1 MYNQQI
7 TYQFKEIKNHPS
19 INKSLSKTQFKKNI
33 ISKEEK
39 KIKISKTKKNSFNS
53 NDNEILQKK
62 RERGNK
68 INTNINEIQKSPL
81 KLSSNT
87 QSIINLIM
95 NKKIGNNTTI
105 QNKIENKPSLEL
117 SKKTLEIINKTK
129 EKEISNFEKS
139 NSTNNINISLSKK
152 TLECINAIR
161 KERLNR
167 FERISSSKEIKRSL
181 NSFSSLRCK
190 YEDLIK
196 EKRELPLPTKYKFL
210 LRAFDNLELTINSFK
225 SIKSSRT
232 INIKRIS
239 ESIESSLKN
248 RFNLDIF
255 RQILFI
261 GPHLYIIKWIKNQ
274 EINDYDLLI
283 DIPKNFDNNIKSL
296 SQEKKDNL
304 SEFNFNELQS
314 NFIPEYNPIPNNIL
328 EERHKFFKNTLLNF
342 VNEEHKKYLE
352 KINIKN
358 FDPYLTQTW
367 HHGFDLQNINDIP
380 KFEIIPKPNNQIN
393 PYENLIANNDIRN
406 YLIDNAINEKN
417 DYKNEE
423 KNPILSKYVS
433 SEFLNKLKK
442 KEEAIK
448 INNEILNYSTLNH
461 YQNDIINNISNLIIE
476 LKTLCIISKKES
488 WNINELISKLLN
500 SKNIKN
506 SFNEKE
512 LKDIFE
518 KLNKIFPNWIKIIQ
532 HSIFGKLIVFEG
544 KVDIKKEIIP
554 KLKKEDFI

>member
-19 INKSLSKTQFKKNI
+19 INKSLSKTQFKKNN

-39 KIKISKTKKNSFNS
+39 KIKISKIKKTSFNS

-95 NKKIGNNTTI
+95 NKKIVNNTI
-105 QNKIENKPSLEL
+105 QNKNENKPSLEL

-129 EKEISNFEKS
+129 EKEISNIEKS
-139 NSTNNINISLSKK
+139 NLTNIKNIFLSKK
-152 TLECINAIR
+152 TLECINEIR

-167 FERISSSKEIKRSL
+167 FERISNSKEIKRSL
-181 NSFSSLRCK
+181 SSFSSLRCK

-210 LRAFDNLELTINSFK
+210 LRAFDNLELTINNFK

-255 RQILFI
+255 KQILFI
-261 GPHLYIIKWIKNQ
+261 GPHLYIIKWIKNS
-274 EINDYDLLI
+274 EINDYELLI
-283 DIPKNFDNNIKSL
+283 DIPKNFDNNIKNL
-296 SQEKKDNL
+296 SQEKNDNL
-304 SEFNFNELQS
+304 SEFNFNELQN
-314 NFIPEYNPIPNNIL
+314 NFIPQYNPIPNNIL
-328 EERHKFFKNTLLNF
+328 EERRKFFKNTLLNI

-352 KINIKN
+352 KINVKN

-380 KFEIIPKPNNQIN
+380 KFDIISKPNNC
-393 PYENLIANNDIRN
+393 
-406 YLIDNAINEKN
+406 K
-417 DYKNEE
+417 
-423 KNPILSKYVS
+423 
-433 SEFLNKLKK
+433 
-442 KEEAIK
+442 
-448 INNEILNYSTLNH
+448 
-461 YQNDIINNISNLIIE
+461 
-476 LKTLCIISKKES
+476 
-488 WNINELISKLLN
+488 
-500 SKNIKN
+500 
-506 SFNEKE
+506 
-512 LKDIFE
+512 
-518 KLNKIFPNWIKIIQ
+518 
-532 HSIFGKLIVFEG
+532 
-544 KVDIKKEIIP
+544 
-554 KLKKEDFI
+554 